1 MKKLI
6 LGAFSLLLTISADAE
21 VKLAKVFTNNMVLQ
35 QQKTLRVWGTA
46 DTGEKVTVRVGKQ
59 TAKAVAD
66 SLGKWYV
73 ELAPMKASAKEV
85 RFVVN
90 GKSNKITLDNVLIG
104 EVWLAGGQS
113 NMEYSMADHPKYCK
127 PKKGDPNRLQK
138 EYESANNPMIR
149 IMHVRKELKT
159 DTLPSVGWQMID
171 RQSLKPFSAPA
182 YFFAKSLQDSLK
194 VPVGIIH
201 SSWGGTSI
209 ETWTPVEDYRHSSAF
224 AKQMKGD
231 KLTTTGETVGNRYK
245 KMIEP
250 MAPFAI
256 RGFLWY
262 QGESNLIMGD
272 YGIYTEK
279 MKLLVNGWRKAFADQ
294 SLAFYYA
301 QISPYLYSARKTDAD
316 PKTWQDLARFWEAQT
331 HCLDVI
337 PNTGMIVTTDIPED
351 LRDIHPSYKWTV
363 GERLA
368 LQALN
373 KTYGRTDLVCDGPM
387 VNTVT
392 LTDEHVVIDFNN
404 ADGGLMTRDG
414 KAADWF
420 TVRTKWNRYVK
431 TNVELKGNKAYI
443 KRKDLSNPIE
453 VRFGWDE
460 TAQPNLVNG
469 AGLPAVPFRWIITP
483 PVKNVKK

>member
-1 MKKLI
+1 
-6 LGAFSLLLTISADAE
+6 
-21 VKLAKVFTNNMVLQ
+21 
-35 QQKTLRVWGTA
+35 
-46 DTGEKVTVRVGKQ
+46 
-59 TAKAVAD
+59 
-66 SLGKWYV
+66 
-73 ELAPMKASAKEV
+73 
-85 RFVVN
+85 
-90 GKSNKITLDNVLIG
+90 
-104 EVWLAGGQS
+104 
-113 NMEYSMADHPKYCK
+113 
-127 PKKGDPNRLQK
+127 
-138 EYESANNPMIR
+138 
-149 IMHVRKELKT
+149 
-159 DTLPSVGWQMID
+159 
-171 RQSLKPFSAPA
+171 
-182 YFFAKSLQDSLK
+182 
-194 VPVGIIH
+194 
-201 SSWGGTSI
+201 
-209 ETWTPVEDYRHSSAF
+209 
-224 AKQMKGD
+224 
-231 KLTTTGETVGNRYK
+231 
-245 KMIEP
+245 
-250 MAPFAI
+250 
-256 RGFLWY
+256 
-262 QGESNLIMGD
+262 
-272 YGIYTEK
+272 

-351 LRDIHPSYKWTV
+351 LSDIHPSYKWTV

-392 LTDEHVVIDFNN
+392 LTDEHVVIDFKN